1 MKKIIIAS
9 IFTVIY
15 QAYAIFGIGGHI
27 GVDNTSV
34 DSESITAFSINMA
47 GVDYSYG
54 LSSDEIK
61 NPLALGAQLYLDI
74 PVVPIGFEVG
84 FEGAWASYNWKGSN
98 VLTHPTDSAQ
108 NLPLQFTG
116 YDYPA
121 SEYDEEFDFAKI
133 GVDITAKWYVF
144 SLPPVVKTAKFYV
157 GGGVG
162 FYFITPVV
170 SEELIRYELEKRY
183 ADYPDITP
191 GTEIAFDVDEYI
203 EKVTVMGF
211 HFVAGAQVKFPV
223 MPLSFNVDYKYVSTP
238 ENDYGDDTN
247 KFGVIK
253 GSINFYI

>member
-15 QAYAIFGIGGHI
+15 QAYALFGIGGHI

-34 DSESITAFSINMA
+34 DSESITAFSVTMA

-54 LSSDEIK
+54 LSRDEIK

-74 PVVPIGFEVG
+74 PVLPIGFELG
-84 FEGAWASYNWKGSN
+84 FEGAWASYSWKGSN
-98 VLTHPTDSAQ
+98 VLTAPAGYTDV
-108 NLPLQFTG
+108 PLQFTG

-144 SLPPVVKTAKFYV
+144 SLPPVVKTVKFYV
-157 GGGVG
+157 GGGAG

-170 SEELIRYELEKRY
+170 SEELIRSELEKRY
-183 ADYPDITP
+183 EVSTP
-191 GTEIAFDVDEYI
+191 GSEIAFDVDEYI

-211 HFVAGAQVKFPV
+211 HFVTG
-223 MPLSFNVDYKYVSTP
+223 
-238 ENDYGDDTN
+238 
-247 KFGVIK
+247 
-253 GSINFYI
+253 

>member
-15 QAYAIFGIGGHI
+15 QAYALFGIGGHI

-34 DSESITAFSINMA
+34 ASESIDAFSITVSSVN
-47 GVDYSYG
+47 YTYG
-54 LSSDEIK
+54 LSRDEIK

-74 PVVPIGFEVG
+74 PVVPIGFELG
-84 FEGAWASYNWKGSN
+84 FEGAWAKYSWKGSN
-98 VLTHPTDSAQ
+98 VLTGPVGEEIELR
-108 NLPLQFTG
+108 LPG

-121 SEYDEEFDFAKI
+121 AGYDEEFDFAKI
-133 GVDITAKWYVF
+133 GVDITAKWYIF
-144 SLPPVVKTAKFYV
+144 SLPPVVKTVKFYV
-157 GGGVG
+157 GGGAG

-170 SEELIRYELEKRY
+170 SQKMITDELEKGNISVDPETTGSY
-183 ADYPDITP
+183 
-191 GTEIAFDVDEYI
+191 IAFDVDEYI

-223 MPLSFNVDYKYVSTP
+223 LPLSFNVDYKYVSTP
-238 ENDYGDDTN
+238 ENDYGDETN